1 MARRDSGGGGFVGV
15 LGVLFLLG
23 MIVKYI
29 WWIVGA
35 AALIGLSVGIYYASR
50 AAIQRAEERQ
60 RLAERREDELRIR
73 AERQRR
79 WTLLGDSRAVYGKD
93 GEAPTR
99 AVAQP
104 PADDDDRPIARMA
117 TTAGELA
124 ALKRDKPQAWE
135 HALFA
140 SVLMQRTSAVL
151 PRLRDSELGFTASG
165 SMRVSTGPYLAS
177 ALSDLL
183 DQMLA
188 TTQQLAAFVN
198 ARAFMAAFGRGGGA
212 AEPDAE
218 GVEHIAHRLMDY
230 QERLLEL
237 SEQCRELAAPSA
249 YTDVIADCARLL
261 DMPLQGI
268 RDFTAEYVEII
279 EALPRV
285 LEHATGTIHLGGL
298 ALDLDVDDDL
308 LSTTE
313 KRLHAMVR

>member
-23 MIVKYI
+23 LIVKYI

-35 AALIGLSVGIYYASR
+35 AAVIGLSVGIYYASR

-60 RLAERREDELRIR
+60 RLTERREEELRIR

-104 PADDDDRPIARMA
+104 RAEDDRPIARMA

-140 SVLMQRTSAVL
+140 SILMQRTSAVL

-165 SMRVSTGPYLAS
+165 SVRVSTGPYLAS

-198 ARAFMAAFGRGGGA
+198 ARAFMAAFGREGCDG
-212 AEPDAE
+212 EPDAE
-218 GVEHIAHRLMDY
+218 AVEHIAHRLMDY

-268 RDFTAEYVEII
+268 REFTAEYVDII

-298 ALDLDVDDDL
+298 ALDLDIDDDL
-308 LSTTE
+308 LSRTE
-313 KRLHAMVR
+313 KRLHAMVH

>member
-23 MIVKYI
+23 LIVEYL
-29 WWIVGA
+29 WFIVGA
-35 AALIGLSVGIYYASR
+35 AAVIGISVGIYYASR
-50 AAIQRAEERQ
+50 AAIRRAEERQ
-60 RLAERREDELRIR
+60 RLAERREDELRLR

-79 WTLLGDSRAVYGKD
+79 WTLLGDSRAIYGKD
-93 GEAPTR
+93 GDAATR
-99 AVAQP
+99 AVSQP
-104 PADDDDRPIARMA
+104 PRHDDRPIARMA

-124 ALKRDKPQAWE
+124 ALKRDKPQAWTQ
-135 HALFA
+135 ALFA

-165 SMRVSTGPYLAS
+165 GVRMPSGSYLAS
-177 ALSDLL
+177 RLSRLL

-188 TTQQLAAFVN
+188 TVQQLADFMN
-198 ARAFMAAFGRGGGA
+198 APAFMTPFGSESGD
-212 AEPDAE
+212 AEPDGDAI
-218 GVEHIAHRLMDY
+218 EHIANRLMDY

-237 SEQCRELAAPSA
+237 SEDCRGLSAPSA

-261 DMPLQGI
+261 DAPLQSF
-268 RDFTAEYVEII
+268 REFTGEYVDII

-298 ALDLDVDDDL
+298 ALDLDIDDDL
-308 LSTTE
+308 LSATE
-313 KRLHAMVR
+313 KRLHAMAR

>member
-23 MIVKYI
+23 LIVKYI

-35 AALIGLSVGIYYASR
+35 AAVIGISVGIYYASR
-50 AAIQRAEERQ
+50 AAIERAEERQ
-60 RLAERREDELRIR
+60 RLAERREDELRAR

-79 WTLLGDSRAVYGKD
+79 WTLLGDSRAIYGKD

-104 PADDDDRPIARMA
+104 PRDDDRPIARLA
-117 TTAGELA
+117 TTAGELSV
-124 ALKRDKPQAWE
+124 LKRDKPQAWE

-140 SVLMQRTSAVL
+140 SVLAQRTSAVL
-151 PRLRDSELGFTASG
+151 PRLRDSELGFTATGSVRMPSG
-165 SMRVSTGPYLAS
+165 SYLAS
-177 ALSDLL
+177 RLSGLL

-188 TTQQLAAFVN
+188 TTQQLAAFMN
-198 ARAFMAAFGRGGGA
+198 APAFMGAFGRGGGD
-212 AEPDAE
+212 AEPDADA
-218 GVEHIAHRLMDY
+218 VEHIAHRLMDY

-237 SEQCRELAAPSA
+237 SEQCRELSAPST

-261 DMPLQGI
+261 DMPLQGF
-268 RDFTAEYVEII
+268 REFTAEYVDII

-308 LSTTE
+308 LSATE
-313 KRLHAMVR
+313 KRLHVMTR

>member
-15 LGVLFLLG
+15 LGVLFLLA

-35 AALIGLSVGIYYASR
+35 AAVIGLSVGIYYASR

-60 RLAERREDELRIR
+60 RLTERREEELRIR

-93 GEAPTR
+93 GEALTR
-99 AVAQP
+99 AVSEP
-104 PADDDDRPIARMA
+104 PADDDRPIARMA

-165 SMRVSTGPYLAS
+165 SMHVSTGPYLAS

-198 ARAFMAAFGRGGGA
+198 ARAFMAAFGRGGGDG
-212 AEPDAE
+212 EPDAE
-218 GVEHIAHRLMDY
+218 AVEHIAHRLMDY

-268 RDFTAEYVEII
+268 RGFTAEYVDII

-308 LSTTE
+308 LSRTE